1 MQVIVI
7 GAGDVGYELASRL
20 SRDNHDVVVIEK
32 NPARAERVKNHLD
45 VLVVQGNGASAR
57 VLEEAGIKKAELLI
71 AVTGLDEYN
80 IMACMLAKRYG
91 VELTVA
97 RIRNQEYGAKN
108 SVLSNEDLGI
118 DLVID
123 PERVAAMEIVRLL
136 KNPAATDVEYFAQKK
151 VQMLG
156 FRVDAEA
163 PIVGRKLSELSLGV
177 LIGAIARNGDVIIP
191 GGDDV
196 IQANDTVFVVG
207 KTGSMSAMGFL
218 TGKSSERIRRV
229 MIVGGGNIGYQLAD
243 MLQRY
248 KDLGISVKLIE
259 PREERC
265 LGLAEELKDVL
276 ILKGSG
282 TDLELLR
289 EEGIGETDAFVAVT
303 GNDEVN
309 IVSGLIAK
317 HLGVRKVIVEL
328 NQSNYAPVVDTLG
341 LDQAVHPRLVT
352 ASTILSLIR
361 RESVLSVS
369 ILKDDQVEVME
380 LAIQPGFR
388 AANKKLRLVQLPR
401 GVLIG
406 SICRGKEV
414 IIPRGDDVL
423 QPGDRVVIFTRP
435 EMADTVA
442 RYFKPRG

>member
-7 GAGDVGYELASRL
+7 GAGEVGYEIASRL
-20 SRDNHDVVVIEK
+20 SRSNQDVVVIEK
-32 NPARAERVKNHLD
+32 DPALVERVENNLD
-45 VLVVQGNGASAR
+45 VLVLQGNGASAR
-57 VLEEAGIKKAELLI
+57 ILEEAGIRKTELLI
-71 AVTGLDEYN
+71 AVTGFDECN
-80 IMACMLAKRYG
+80 VMACMLAKRYG

-196 IQANDTVFVVG
+196 IQAHDTVFVVG

>member
-1 MQVIVI
+1 VQVIVI
-7 GAGDVGYELASRL
+7 GAGDVGYEIASRL
-20 SRDNHDVVVIEK
+20 SRDNHDVVVIERD
-32 NPARAERVKNHLD
+32 PDRAERVNNNLD

-80 IMACMLAKRYG
+80 IVACMLAKRYG
-91 VELTVA
+91 VEKTVA

-108 SVLSNEDLGI
+108 SVLSNETLGI

-123 PERVAAMEIVRLL
+123 PERVAAMEIVKTL
-136 KNPAATDVEYFAQKK
+136 KNPAATDVDFFAGGR

-163 PIVGRKLSELSLGV
+163 PIVGRKLSELSLSA
-177 LIGAIARNGDVIIP
+177 LIGAIARNGDVLIP
-191 GGDDV
+191 GGNDI
-196 IQANDTVFVVG
+196 IQANDTVFVIG

-229 MIVGGGNIGYQLAD
+229 MIVGGGKLGYQLASI
-243 MLQRY
+243 LQRY

-388 AANKKLRLVQLPR
+388 AANKKLRLLQLPR

-423 QPGDRVVIFTRP
+423 QPGDRVVIFARP
-435 EMADTVA
+435 EVAETVA
-442 RYFKPRG
+442 QYFKPKA

>member
-7 GAGDVGYELASRL
+7 GAGDVGYEIASRL
-20 SRDNHDVVVIEK
+20 SRDNHDVVVIERD
-32 NPARAERVKNHLD
+32 PDRAERVNNNLD

-80 IMACMLAKRYG
+80 IVACMLAKRYG
-91 VELTVA
+91 VEITVA
-97 RIRNQEYGAKN
+97 RIRNQEYGAKT

-118 DLVID
+118 DLVIQ

-136 KNPAATDVEYFAQKK
+136 KNPAATDVDFFAQRK

-163 PIVGRKLSELSLGV
+163 PIVGKKLSQLSLNV

-191 GGDDV
+191 GGDD
-196 IQANDTVFVVG
+196 IILANDTVFVIG
-207 KTGSMSAMGFL
+207 KTGSMSEMGFL

-229 MIVGGGNIGYQLAD
+229 MIVGGGNIGYHVAD

-248 KDLGISVKLIE
+248 KDLGITVKLIE
-259 PREERC
+259 KREERC
-265 LGLAEELKDVL
+265 RELAEQLQDVL

-282 TDLELLR
+282 TDLELLK
-289 EEGIGETDAFVAVT
+289 EEGIEEIDAFVAVT

-309 IVSGLIAK
+309 IVSGLVAK
-317 HLGVRKVIVEL
+317 HLGVRKVIVEV
-328 NQSNYAPVVDTLG
+328 NQPTYAPVVDTLG

-352 ASTILSLIR
+352 AGTILSLLR
-361 RESVLSVS
+361 RKSVFSVS
-369 ILKDDQVEVME
+369 ILKDDKVEVME

-388 AANKKLRLVQLPR
+388 AANKKLRSLKLPR

-423 QPGDRVVIFTRP
+423 QPGDRVVIFARP
-435 EMADTVA
+435 EVAETVA
-442 RYFKPRG
+442 QYFKPKA